1 MLERIRQNYDDAIYD
16 TDRELAMG
24 AVRTALDLGVDAEDI
39 VFRVVVPSIER
50 YLDEAAAH
58 QVSLAQHYLAAQIA
72 GEVVENM
79 LPRFRSAPDCVGRV
93 VIGTAQGDF
102 HGLGKRIVTGCLK
115 AHMFA
120 VTDLGL
126 NVSPAAFVDAAVV
139 AGAQVIGIS
148 SMMVHTAR
156 GDGGCLGVRRILAE
170 RGLEDRIRL
179 IVGGAPYR
187 FDDKLYLQVGADA
200 WAENGLAAAGV
211 VTELVQEV
219 AR

>member
-1 MLERIRQNYDDAIYD
+1 MLDRIRSDYDAAIFD
-16 TDRELAMG
+16 TDRDQALQ
-24 AVRTALDLGVDAEDI
+24 AVQGALDLGVDAEAI
-39 VFRVVVPSIER
+39 VFGVVVPSIER
-50 YLDEAAAH
+50 YLAEAAAN

-72 GEVVENM
+72 GEVVEAM
-79 LPRFRSAPDCVGRV
+79 LPRFRTAPDCLGRV
-93 VIGTAQGDF
+93 VIGTSLGDF
-102 HGLGKRIVTGCLK
+102 HGLGKRIVGGCLK

-126 NVSPAAFVDAAVV
+126 NVSPAAFVDAAV
-139 AGAQVIGIS
+139 AQAAHVIAIS

-170 RGLEDRIRL
+170 RGLEDTIRV

-187 FDDKLYLQVGADA
+187 FDPRLYRQVGADA

-211 VTELVQEV
+211 VRELLQEV

>member
-1 MLERIRQNYDDAIYD
+1 MLDRIRSDYDAAIFD
-16 TDRELAMG
+16 TDRDQALQ
-24 AVRTALDLGVDAEDI
+24 AVQVALDLGVDAEAI
-39 VFRVVVPSIER
+39 VFGVVVPSIER
-50 YLDEAAAH
+50 YLAEAAAN

-72 GEVVENM
+72 GEVVEAM
-79 LPRFRSAPDCVGRV
+79 LPRFRTAPDCLGRV
-93 VIGTAQGDF
+93 VIGTSLGDF
-102 HGLGKRIVTGCLK
+102 HGLGKRIVGGCLK

-126 NVSPAAFVDAAVV
+126 NVSPAAFVDAAV
-139 AGAQVIGIS
+139 AQAAHVIAIS

-170 RGLEDRIRL
+170 RGLEDTIRV

-187 FDDKLYLQVGADA
+187 FDPRLYRQVGADA

-211 VTELVQEV
+211 VRELLQEV